1 MIRTL
6 SRALSVAL
14 FAAALWATL
23 IEPGRLVIV
32 EQTLD
37 LPQWTRPPVRIAVL
51 ADLHA
56 GAPHVSLARVGE
68 LVDIT
73 NAQRPD
79 LVVLLG
85 DFAASVL
92 GAREVAPA
100 DLAAALAGFSTPLGT
115 YAVLGN
121 HDWWRDGQGIWDA
134 FAAEGIQVLDNRA
147 APVRDF
153 WLAGVEDPMTRTP
166 NLRQA
171 IMMVPPTAPLLLLCH
186 SPDIFPQVP
195 PRVALTLA
203 GHTHGGQ
210 VRLPLIGAPM
220 VPSKY
225 GQRYVRGHIREGS
238 KDLYVS
244 SGIGTSIAPVRL
256 GVPPEIVILT
266 LE

>member
-1 MIRTL
+1 VLRNI
-6 SRALSVAL
+6 SRALSAAL

-23 IEPGRLVIV
+23 IEPGRLVVV

-37 LPQWTRPPVRIAVL
+37 LPQWTKAPLRVAL
-51 ADLHA
+51 WGDLHA
-56 GAPHVSLARVGE
+56 GAPHVSLERVAE

-73 NAQRPD
+73 NAERPD
-79 LVVLLG
+79 MVLLLG
-85 DFAASVL
+85 DFAATVL
-92 GAREVAPA
+92 GARDVDPEA
-100 DLAAALAGFSTPLGT
+100 LAAVLAGFSTPLGT

-121 HDWWRDGQGIWDA
+121 HDWWHDGQAIWDA
-134 FAAEGIQVLDNRA
+134 LDAQGILVLDNRA
-147 APVRDF
+147 HPVRDF
-153 WLAGVEDPMTRTP
+153 WIAGVEDPMTRTP

-171 IMMVPPTAPLLLLCH
+171 LMMAPPTAPLLLLCH
-186 SPDIFPQVP
+186 SPDVFPQVP
-195 PRVALTLA
+195 PRVTLTLA

-225 GQRYVRGHIREGS
+225 GQRYVRGHIQEGS
-238 KDLYVS
+238 KDLFVT

-266 LE
+266 IE